1 MRLHIKSA
9 RMTKKLSTDDKLV
22 SLYDMMVSLGSV
34 NARVTD
40 LEQDVQYLFAQ
51 KAESDT
57 RIKYLEYKSIDL
69 QARSR
74 RNNLIFRGH
83 PELVGEED
91 SDCEPIIRKHLAD
104 DLLLDPEH
112 ICIQRAHRLGNL
124 TQLNRRWAKRRG
136 PRPIIVC
143 FRDYKDVELIMRNAK
158 MLQSKKFGINRDYPS
173 EIISARSKLWADY
186 KQAKDI

>member
-1 MRLHIKSA
+1 
-9 RMTKKLSTDDKLV
+9 
-22 SLYDMMVSLGSV
+22 MMVSLGSV

-69 QARSR
+69 EARSR

-91 SDCEPIIRKHLAD
+91 SDSEPIIRKHLAD
-104 DLLLDPEH
+104 DLLLGPEH

-143 FRDYKDVELIMRNAK
+143 FRDYKDVELIMSNAK
-158 MLQSKKFGINRDYPS
+158 MLKGKTFGINRDFPS
-173 EIISARSKLWADY
+173 
-186 KQAKDI
+186 